1 MGTRKNGRVGRGTC
15 VLCVPRPFYH
25 VPYLCGLARPITS
38 SAPPLRGSQI
48 APWQF
53 GGGYFPENP
62 DFKRVDA
69 DSPTHPANQGEE
81 GLKQGFIRVILSARD
96 GA

>member
-1 MGTRKNGRVGRGTC
+1 MGMRAGGLASC
-15 VLCVPRPFYH
+15 VCPAHSIMSPKWR
-25 VPYLCGLARPITS
+25 GLARPITS
-38 SAPPLRGSQI
+38 STPPLRGSQI
-48 APWQF
+48 APWRF

-62 DFKRVDA
+62 DFKRVDT
-69 DSPTHPANQGEE
+69 DSPTHPANQGGE